1 MSNFEEYRRLGEPQ
15 KVEKSGIWDMAI
27 GLQEVD
33 GLKPSRYLV
42 EVAKANI
49 EGDITFDEV
58 KNRLNSYYESQIDHA
73 NTDDR
78 TEEADKVSARI
89 AEILSEKTFTFS
101 PAEFI
106 NIHGRLY
113 EGFDFA
119 GKLRDYNI
127 SKKEWVLDDD
137 TVIYASAKGI
147 MATLDYDFKTERDTS
162 YKGMSK
168 ESVVNQITQF
178 VSRIWQSHPFFEGNT
193 RATAVF
199 AIKYLRTF
207 GFKVE
212 NDLFAKNSWY
222 FRNALV
228 IANYTNYEKDIF
240 ADFVYLDKFFGN
252 LLLGQNNK
260 LVNREM
266 HISYNSDTVKQEN
279 DTVKIDIDTVNSRII
294 QLIEQNNK
302 ITAMELKDE
311 IGISIASV
319 KRRMKK
325 LKDDGVIQRIGSDKS
340 GHWEIIL
347 K

>member
-1 MSNFEEYRRLGEPQ
+1 
-15 KVEKSGIWDMAI
+15 
-27 GLQEVD
+27 
-33 GLKPSRYLV
+33 
-42 EVAKANI
+42 
-49 EGDITFDEV
+49 
-58 KNRLNSYYESQIDHA
+58 
-73 NTDDR
+73 
-78 TEEADKVSARI
+78 
-89 AEILSEKTFTFS
+89 
-101 PAEFI
+101 
-106 NIHGRLY
+106 
-113 EGFDFA
+113 
-119 GKLRDYNI
+119 
-127 SKKEWVLDDD
+127 
-137 TVIYASAKGI
+137 

-252 LLLGQNNK
+252 LLLWQNNK

-279 DTVKIDIDTVNSRII
+279 DTVKINIDTVNSRII